1 MATERKNT
9 GNDILSKRILNDII
23 RERYPFE
30 PTKKIADELGLSESS
45 VYNRAF
51 AMGVKKDPVYLRSTQ
66 FPPGYLGGK
75 ATQFKKGQAPPN
87 KGQKMST
94 EVYQKVARTMFK
106 KGTVPPNT
114 QPIGT
119 IHQRKDTGGK
129 MYQYI
134 KLADSEWQ
142 LLNRYTWEQH
152 NGPIPKGMVVVYK
165 DGNYLNNDINN
176 LLMITKKENMAR
188 NTIQR
193 LPKILQQVMRLKCK
207 LIKKINNNGTKQ
219 TK

>member
-1 MATERKNT
+1 M
-9 GNDILSKRILNDII
+9 NDII

-30 PTKKIADELGLSESS
+30 PTKKIADDLGLSESA
-45 VYNRAF
+45 VYNRAW
-51 AMGVKKDPVYLRSTQ
+51 AMGIKKDPKYLRSTQ

-75 ATQFKKGQAPPN
+75 ATQFQKGSVPAN

-94 EVYQKVARTMFK
+94 EVYQKVAKTMFK
-106 KGTVPPNT
+106 KGSKPTNT

-134 KLADSEWQ
+134 KLADCKWQ
-142 LLNRYTWEQH
+142 LLNRYTWEMH

-165 DGNYLNNDINN
+165 DGNYLNNDIAN
-176 LLMITKKENMAR
+176 LMMITKKENMAR

-193 LPKILQQVMRLKCK
+193 LPKELQQVMRLKCK

>member
-1 MATERKNT
+1 M
-9 GNDILSKRILNDII
+9 NDII

-30 PTKKIADELGLSESS
+30 PTKKIADDLGLSEGS
-45 VYNRAF
+45 VYNRAY
-51 AMGVKKDPVYLRSTQ
+51 AMGIKKDPVYLRSTQ
-66 FPPGYLGGK
+66 YPPGYLGGK
-75 ATQFKKGQAPPN
+75 ATQFQKGQTPPN
-87 KGQKMST
+87 KGQKMSKD
-94 EVYQKVARTMFK
+94 VYDKVEKTMFK
-106 KGTVPPNT
+106 KGNKPMNT

-119 IHQRKDTGGK
+119 IHQRKDTAGK
-129 MYQYI
+129 MYLYI
-134 KLADSEWQ
+134 KLADSKWQ

-165 DGNYLNNDINN
+165 DGNYLNNDIAN

-193 LPKILQQVMRLKCK
+193 LPKELQQVIRLKCK

>member
-1 MATERKNT
+1 M
-9 GNDILSKRILNDII
+9 NDII

-30 PTKKIADELGLSESS
+30 PTKKIADDLGLSEGS
-45 VYNRAF
+45 VYNRAY
-51 AMGVKKDPVYLRSTQ
+51 AMGIKKDPVYLRSTQ
-66 FPPGYLGGK
+66 YPPGYLGGK
-75 ATQFKKGQAPPN
+75 ATQFQKGQTPPN
-87 KGQKMST
+87 KGQKMSKDLY
-94 EVYQKVARTMFK
+94 EKVEKTMFK
-106 KGTVPPNT
+106 KGNKPMNT

-129 MYQYI
+129 MYLYI
-134 KLADSEWQ
+134 KLADSKWQ

-165 DGNYLNNDINN
+165 DGNYLNNDIAN

-193 LPKILQQVMRLKCK
+193 LPKELQQVIRLKCK
-207 LIKKINNNGTKQ
+207 LINKINKNGTKQ

>member
-1 MATERKNT
+1 M
-9 GNDILSKRILNDII
+9 NDII

-30 PTKKIADELGLSESS
+30 PTKKIADDLGLSESS

-51 AMGVKKDPVYLRSTQ
+51 AMGIKKDPVYLRSTQ
-66 FPPGYLGGK
+66 YPPGYLGGK
-75 ATQFKKGQAPPN
+75 ATQFQKGHAPAN

-94 EVYQKVARTMFK
+94 EVYQKVAHTMFK
-106 KGTVPPNT
+106 KGSKPTNT

-119 IHQRKDTGGK
+119 IHQRRDTGGK

-134 KLADSEWQ
+134 KLADCKWQ

-193 LPKILQQVMRLKCK
+193 LPKELQQVMRLKCK
-207 LIKKINNNGTKQ
+207 LIKKINNNGTQQIK
-219 TK
+219 

>member
-1 MATERKNT
+1 M
-9 GNDILSKRILNDII
+9 NDII

-30 PTKKIADELGLSESS
+30 PTKKIADDLGLSESS

-51 AMGVKKDPVYLRSTQ
+51 AMGIKKDPVYLRSTQ

-75 ATQFKKGQAPPN
+75 ATHIQKGTAPPN
-87 KGQKMST
+87 KGQKMSKDLY
-94 EVYQKVARTMFK
+94 EKVAKTMFK
-106 KGTVPPNT
+106 KGNKPMNT

-129 MYQYI
+129 MYLYI
-134 KLADSEWQ
+134 KLADSKWQ

-165 DGNYLNNDINN
+165 DGNYLNNNIDN
-176 LLMITKKENMAR
+176 LLMITLKENMAR

-193 LPKILQQVMRLKCK
+193 LPKELQQVMRLKCK

>member
-1 MATERKNT
+1 MATERENKC
-9 GNDILSKRILNDII
+9 NDILSKRILNSII
-23 RERYPFE
+23 KQRYPFE
-30 PTKKIADELGLSESS
+30 PTKKIADDLGLSESS
-45 VYNRAF
+45 VYNKAW
-51 AMGVKKDPVYLRSTQ
+51 AMGIKKDPVYLRSTQ

-75 ATQFKKGQAPPN
+75 ATQFQKGHVPAN
-87 KGQKMST
+87 KGQKMSKK
-94 EVYQKVARTMFK
+94 VYEKVANTMFK

-134 KLADSEWQ
+134 KLSDSNWQ
-142 LLNRYTWEQH
+142 LLNRYTWEMH
-152 NGPIPKGMVVVYK
+152 NGPIPKGMIIVYK
-165 DGNYLNNDINN
+165 DGNLNNDINN
-176 LLMITKKENMAR
+176 LVMITKKENMAR

-193 LPKILQQVMRLKCK
+193 YPAELQNVMKLKCK
-207 LIKKINNNGTKQ
+207 LIKTINNGTKQ

>member
-1 MATERKNT
+1 M
-9 GNDILSKRILNDII
+9 NDII

-30 PTKKIADELGLSESS
+30 PTKKIADDLGLSESS

-51 AMGVKKDPVYLRSTQ
+51 AMGIKKDPVYLRSTQ
-66 FPPGYLGGK
+66 FPAGYLGGK
-75 ATQFKKGQAPPN
+75 ATQFQKGQAPPN
-87 KGQKMST
+87 KGQKMSKDLY
-94 EVYQKVARTMFK
+94 EKVEKTMFK
-106 KGTVPPNT
+106 KGNKPMNT

-129 MYQYI
+129 MYLYI
-134 KLADSEWQ
+134 KLADSKWEQ
-142 LLNRYTWEQH
+142 LNRYTWEQH

-193 LPKILQQVMRLKCK
+193 LPKELQQVMRLKCK
-207 LIKKINNNGTKQ
+207 LINKINKNGTKQ
-219 TK
+219 IK

>member
-1 MATERKNT
+1 M
-9 GNDILSKRILNDII
+9 NDII

-30 PTKKIADELGLSESS
+30 PTKKIADDLGVSESI

-51 AMGVKKDPVYLRSTQ
+51 AMGIKKDPVYLRSTQ
-66 FPPGYLGGK
+66 FPVGYLGGK
-75 ATQFKKGQAPPN
+75 ATQFQKGQAPPN
-87 KGQKMST
+87 KGQKMSKDL
-94 EVYQKVARTMFK
+94 YQKVAHTMFK
-106 KGTVPPNT
+106 KGNKPMNT

-129 MYQYI
+129 MYLYI
-134 KLADSEWQ
+134 KLADSKWEQ
-142 LLNRYTWEQH
+142 LNRYTWEQH

-193 LPKILQQVMRLKCK
+193 LPKELQQVMRLKCK

>member
-1 MATERKNT
+1 M
-9 GNDILSKRILNDII
+9 NDII

-30 PTKKIADELGLSESS
+30 PTKKIADDLGLSESA
-45 VYNRAF
+45 VYNRAW
-51 AMGVKKDPVYLRSTQ
+51 AMGIKKDPVYLRSTQ

-75 ATQFKKGQAPPN
+75 ATQFQKGQIPPN

-119 IHQRKDTGGK
+119 IHQRRDTGGK

-134 KLADSEWQ
+134 KLADSHWQ
-142 LLNRYTWEQH
+142 LLNRYTWEMH

-165 DGNYLNNDINN
+165 DGNYLNNDIDN
-176 LLMITKKENMAR
+176 LMMITKKENMAR

-193 LPKILQQVMRLKCK
+193 LPKELQQVMRLKCK

-219 TK
+219 IK

>member
-1 MATERKNT
+1 M
-9 GNDILSKRILNDII
+9 NDII

-30 PTKKIADELGLSESS
+30 PTKKIADDLGLSESS

-66 FPPGYLGGK
+66 YPPGYLGGK
-75 ATQFKKGQAPPN
+75 ATQFQKGHAPAN
-87 KGQKMST
+87 KGQKMSKD
-94 EVYQKVARTMFK
+94 VYEKVARTMFK
-106 KGTVPPNT
+106 KGSKPVNT

-119 IHQRKDTGGK
+119 IHQRRDTGGK

-134 KLADSEWQ
+134 KLADCNWQ

-193 LPKILQQVMRLKCK
+193 LPKELQQVMRLKCK

>member
-1 MATERKNT
+1 M
-9 GNDILSKRILNDII
+9 NDII

-30 PTKKIADELGLSESS
+30 PTKKIADDLGLSEGS
-45 VYNRAF
+45 VYNRAY
-51 AMGVKKDPVYLRSTQ
+51 AMGIKKDPVYLRSTQ

-75 ATQFKKGQAPPN
+75 ATQFQKGTVPPN

-94 EVYQKVARTMFK
+94 EVYQKCARTMFK
-106 KGTVPPNT
+106 KGTIPPNT

-129 MYQYI
+129 IYQYI
-134 KLADSEWQ
+134 KLADCNWQ
-142 LLNRYTWEQH
+142 LLNRYTWEMH

-165 DGNYLNNDINN
+165 DGNYLNNDIAN

-193 LPKILQQVMRLKCK
+193 LPKELQQVMRLKCK
-207 LIKKINNNGTKQ
+207 LINKINKNGTQQ

>member
-1 MATERKNT
+1 
-9 GNDILSKRILNDII
+9 
-23 RERYPFE
+23 
-30 PTKKIADELGLSESS
+30 
-45 VYNRAF
+45 
-51 AMGVKKDPVYLRSTQ
+51 
-66 FPPGYLGGK
+66 
-75 ATQFKKGQAPPN
+75 
-87 KGQKMST
+87 
-94 EVYQKVARTMFK
+94 MFK
-106 KGTVPPNT
+106 KGSKPTNT

-134 KLADSEWQ
+134 KLADSHWQ

-193 LPKILQQVMRLKCK
+193 LPKELQQVMRLKCK

>member
-1 MATERKNT
+1 M
-9 GNDILSKRILNDII
+9 NDII

-30 PTKKIADELGLSESS
+30 PTKKIADDLGLSESS

-51 AMGVKKDPVYLRSTQ
+51 AMGIKKDPVYLRSTQ
-66 FPPGYLGGK
+66 YPPGYLGGK
-75 ATQFKKGQAPPN
+75 ATQFQKGHAPVN

-94 EVYQKVARTMFK
+94 EVYQKVAHTMFK
-106 KGTVPPNT
+106 KGSKPMNT

-119 IHQRKDTGGK
+119 IHQRRDTGGK

-134 KLADSEWQ
+134 KLADCKWQ
-142 LLNRYTWEQH
+142 LLNRYTWEMH

-193 LPKILQQVMRLKCK
+193 LPKELQQVMRLKCK
-207 LIKKINNNGTKQ
+207 LIKKINNNGTQQIK
-219 TK
+219 